1 MAAKTPQ
8 PASDST
14 KTVLAHVEN
23 TLDPIIFPD
32 SRVLLLGSM
41 PSPKSREIGFYFGN
55 PQNRFWR
62 VVAALYGEK
71 PLKSIPEKIDFCK
84 RHHLAL
90 CDVLKACDI
99 KGASDASIANPV
111 PHNIGALIQ
120 DSSICAIFTLGGT
133 ATKFYKR
140 YTEQQT
146 GISARQLPSTSP
158 ANARMSV
165 DDLVE
170 EFSIIKKFTNCELT
184 IS

>member
-1 MAAKTPQ
+1 MAAKTSQ
-8 PASDST
+8 PTGDAD
-14 KTVLAHVEN
+14 KTALTHVEN

-71 PLKSIPEKIDFCK
+71 PLQSISEKIDFCK

-99 KGASDASIANPV
+99 KGASDASIANPI

-120 DSSICAIFTLGGT
+120 DSSICAILRLVG
-133 ATKFYKR
+133 R
-140 YTEQQT
+140 QQNF
-146 GISARQLPSTSP
+146 ISATLSNKLVFLHVNCPLQVLLMHVCQL
-158 ANARMSV
+158 M
-165 DDLVE
+165 
-170 EFSIIKKFTNCELT
+170 I
-184 IS
+184 

>member
-1 MAAKTPQ
+1 MAAKMPR
-8 PASDST
+8 PGGDST
-14 KTVLAHVEN
+14 KTALTHVEN

-32 SRVLLLGSM
+32 SRVLLLGSI
-41 PSPKSREIGFYFGN
+41 PSPKS
-55 PQNRFWR
+55 PQNRFWG

-71 PLKSIPEKIDFCK
+71 LLTSIPEKIDFCK

-99 KGASDASIANPV
+99 KGASDASIANPI

-146 GISARQLPSTSP
+146 GISSRQLPSTSP

>member
-8 PASDST
+8 
-14 KTVLAHVEN
+14 LACTAAKAALTHVEN

-62 VVAALYGEK
+62 VVATLYGEK
-71 PLKSIPEKIDFCK
+71 PLQSISEKIDFCK

-120 DSSICAIFTLGGT
+120 DCSIFTLGGT

-146 GISARQLPSTSP
+146 GIPARQLPSTSP

>member
-1 MAAKTPQ
+1 MAVKMQQ
-8 PASDST
+8 PAGNAD
-14 KTVLAHVEN
+14 KTVLTHVEN
-23 TLDPIIFPD
+23 TLNPIIFPD

-62 VVAALYGEK
+62 VVTTLYGEK
-71 PLKSIPEKIDFCK
+71 PLQSIPEKIDFCK
-84 RHHLAL
+84 RHHIAL

-120 DSSICAIFTLGGT
+120 NSSICAIFTLGGT
-133 ATKFYKR
+133 AAKFYKR

>member
-1 MAAKTPQ
+1 M
-8 PASDST
+8 
-14 KTVLAHVEN
+14 
-23 TLDPIIFPD
+23 
-32 SRVLLLGSM
+32 LLLGSM

-146 GISARQLPSTSP
+146 GIPARQLPSTSP

>member
-1 MAAKTPQ
+1 MAVKRPQ
-8 PASDST
+8 PAADT
-14 KTVLAHVEN
+14 AKTTLTYVEN

-62 VVAALYGEK
+62 VVATLYGEK
-71 PLKSIPEKIDFCK
+71 PLQSIPEKIDFCK

-90 CDVLKACDI
+90 CDVLKSCDI

-111 PHNIGALIQ
+111 PYNIGALIQ

-133 ATKFYKR
+133 ATKLYKR

-165 DDLVE
+165 GDLVE

>member
-1 MAAKTPQ
+1 MASMTSQLAGDAAKT
-8 PASDST
+8 ALT
-14 KTVLAHVEN
+14 HVEN

-62 VVAALYGEK
+62 VVATLYGEK
-71 PLKSIPEKIDFCK
+71 PLQSIPEKIDFCK
-84 RHHLAL
+84 RHYLAL

-111 PHNIGALIQ
+111 PYNIGALIQ

-146 GISARQLPSTSP
+146 SIPARQLPSTSP

-170 EFSIIKKFTNCELT
+170 EFTIIKKFTN
-184 IS
+184 

>member
-1 MAAKTPQ
+1 MAANRPQPAGDAAKT
-8 PASDST
+8 ALT
-14 KTVLAHVEN
+14 HVEN

-71 PLKSIPEKIDFCK
+71 PLTSISEKIDFCK

-120 DSSICAIFTLGGT
+120 ESSICAIFTLGGT